1 MALSGCPRLSGASW
15 LKLEPLPSPQPGE
28 GSFLQSENLMRL
40 GPSSSQWG
48 LKMGDCSVHGQLRS
62 LGVGQLAFPATD
74 VSGWHLSSDSL
85 LV

>member
-40 GPSSSQWG
+40 RPSSSWWE
-48 LKMGDCSVHGQLRS
+48 LKMGDCSVH
-62 LGVGQLAFPATD
+62 GQLAFPATD
-74 VSGWHLSSDSL
+74 VSGWHLSSDYL